1 MPSPGEI
8 VLPALPVWLA
18 LVLLLPKRR
27 GAVLARLRA
36 AAAGERRHP
45 FGPPLQ
51 PPDGVSPSFVR
62 SLLAELPRCV
72 ELGVPLWLMAL
83 AAEQRGR
90 RRRRLEAA
98 EHAAS
103 PTGWMWARALGR
115 LSDEE
120 LERRLSDAGYPL
132 PAIKVERPSDALR
145 LGPPTSWLRD
155 LGVGAADASP
165 ASVASGNGRY
175 PTAFES
181 PRLSVQI
188 LGGLHV
194 RLGGEDLTAKL
205 LDRPTLSYLWQY
217 LLIRAVQG
225 AGPLLRSAVGDELY
239 PSVDHDT
246 QHARIRRRLHDI
258 QHKLPAFGRCLVVTD
273 RDLRF
278 DLESCDLDVV
288 TILKLAADVDASGSS
303 GPELLAGSMVR
314 ALEDAAAAAAAEP
327 LPQWEELE
335 YSINR
340 GRGQSGEHV
349 RTLRT
354 RIVEARAT
362 ILARLGTHYLAQRS
376 ANRAVRALEDAF
388 NLDPGRADVAEVLAR
403 AREAAGDR
411 ARAANVRDRY
421 MRRE

>member
-1 MPSPGEI
+1 MPSPAEI

-27 GAVLARLRA
+27 GAMRARLRA
-36 AAAGERRHP
+36 TAAGERRHP

-51 PPDGVSPSFVR
+51 APDGVSSSFVR

-72 ELGVPLWLMAL
+72 ELGVPLWLAAL
-83 AAEQRGR
+83 TAEQRGR
-90 RRRRLEAA
+90 RRQRLAAA

-120 LERRLSDAGYPL
+120 LERRLSDAGYPP
-132 PAIKVERPSDALR
+132 PATKVERPSHVMHV
-145 LGPPTSWLRD
+145 GPPTSWLRD
-155 LGVGAADASP
+155 LGAGATDASP
-165 ASVASGNGRY
+165 VSAATGNGRHQ
-175 PTAFES
+175 PAS
-181 PRLSVQI
+181 GPPRLSVQI

-194 RLGGEDLTAKL
+194 RLGREDLTAKL

-217 LLIRAVQG
+217 LLIRALQG
-225 AGPLLRSAVGDELY
+225 AGPLPRSAVGDELY

-288 TILKLAADVDASGSS
+288 AILKLAADVNTSGSS
-303 GPELLAGSMVR
+303 APELLTGSMVR

-340 GRGQSGEHV
+340 GRGQSGDHL
-349 RTLRT
+349 RALRT
-354 RIVEARAT
+354 RIVEARASV
-362 ILARLGTHYLAQRS
+362 LARLGTHYLAQRS
-376 ANRAVRALEDAF
+376 AGRAVRALEDAF
-388 NLDPGRADVAEVLAR
+388 NLDPGRMELAEVLAR
-403 AREAAGDR
+403 ALEAAGDR
-411 ARAANVRDRY
+411 ARAADIRDRY
-421 MRRE
+421 MRLE